1 MRAVTTIA
9 RLTVQEAARRRL
21 LIVFALVTAML
32 VGLSA
37 WGFDRLA
44 HSAQLTSGELNISLP
59 ESLILFMFMF
69 SFVVGLSAVAIASPT
84 VASDLESGVAL
95 AVLTR
100 PVRRAEVLLGK
111 WLGLAAV
118 LGGYTAAVCAL
129 EFVVVDAVSG
139 FLPPSPVAVFGY
151 LFAEGLVLLTLT
163 LLMSTRLSAMA
174 GGVVGAAC
182 FGAAWL
188 AGVVQSLGAVF
199 RISALVTFGKVVRI
213 VLPTD
218 GLWHGAVY
226 YLEPSSYLLPR
237 LGDAGGRGA
246 LPFFA
251 QAPPSALY
259 LAWVAVWLIAVLG
272 TAWWSF
278 SRREI

>member
-1 MRAVTTIA
+1 MRAAITIA
-9 RLTVQEAARRRL
+9 RLTTQEAARRRL
-21 LIVFALVTAML
+21 LIVFALLTVLL

-44 HSAQLTSGELNISLP
+44 HSRHLTSGEVAVSLP
-59 ESLILFMFMF
+59 QALILFMFMF

-84 VASDLESGVAL
+84 VATELESGVAL
-95 AVLTR
+95 SMLTR
-100 PVRRAEVLLGK
+100 PVRRSEVLFGK
-111 WLGLAAV
+111 WLGLAAI

-139 FLPPSPVAVFGY
+139 FLPPNPAAVFGY
-151 LFAEGLVLLTLT
+151 LYAEGLVLLTLT
-163 LLMSTRLSAMA
+163 LLMSTRLSAMT
-174 GGVVGAAC
+174 GGVLGAAC

-188 AGVVQSLGAVF
+188 SGVVQALGAFF

-226 YLEPSSYLLPR
+226 YLEPSPYLLQR
-237 LGDAGGRGA
+237 LGEGDGAGP
-246 LPFFA
+246 LPFISTA
-251 QAPPSALY
+251 SPTPLY
-259 LAWVAVWLIAVLG
+259 LVWVAVWVGLVLT

-278 SRREI
+278 SRREP